1 MRGPVFYVV
10 ATNICICIILGTL
23 SYDTVG
29 IFVKGSENVGGGH
42 EASFFEEQLGRHLIV
57 EMMGS
62 PVEALNN
69 ISFVDTVFREAC
81 RVGSLTLLKM
91 QLHKFEPQG
100 VSGVAVLAESHISIH
115 TWPEK
120 SYAALDIFVCG
131 ENADPDLALNHIKTR
146 FEATTL
152 NTRRLKRGIPKLSS
166 STEL

>member
-1 MRGPVFYVV
+1 M
-10 ATNICICIILGTL
+10 
-23 SYDTVG
+23 VG
-29 IFVKGSENVGGGH
+29 IFVKGSENVGDGH
-42 EASFFEEQLGRHLIV
+42 EATFFEEQLGRHLIV

-62 PVEALNN
+62 PVNALNN

-81 RVGSLTLLKM
+81 NIGSLNLLKM

-131 ENADPDLALNHIKTR
+131 EKADPDLALAHIRTR

-152 NTRRLKRGIPKLSS
+152 NVRRLKRGIPKLSGN
-166 STEL
+166 TEL